1 MKFKVPFT
9 LSSTGVLKKKN
20 KRFSRYFRKF
30 GKSKLNKLLKS
41 CDVDLTG
48 PEYLAISIK
57 TFSIIFIS
65 IFILFNTV
73 FYFLDIN
80 RFLLYSFGMALL
92 FSGFSFFRQIN
103 YPRIFSS
110 KKSKN
115 IEKNLISALQD
126 MLVQLESGVPIYQIM
141 VNIASS
147 NYGYVSKEF
156 KKAVRKINSG
166 VPHIEALEDLIKCN
180 SSEYFKRVL
189 WQISNGLRSGSDMS
203 IVIKDSI
210 DNLEKE
216 QSIQIQTYG
225 NKLNPIIM
233 FYMLIAV
240 IIPSLG
246 ITFFII
252 LSSMLSLSAGIVKL
266 AFVGV
271 FVFIL
276 LIQIMFLGLIKTRR
290 PSLL

>member
-20 KRFSRYFRKF
+20 KKFSRFFRKF
-30 GKSKLNKLLKS
+30 RNSKLESHLNS
-41 CDVDLTG
+41 CDVDLSG
-48 PEYLAISIK
+48 PEYLAISFK
-57 TFSIIFIS
+57 TFIIIFLISS
-65 IFILFNTV
+65 IFFGTLFYI
-73 FYFLDIN
+73 FDIN
-80 RFLLYSFGMALL
+80 ILWSLGISLLI
-92 FSGFSFFRQIN
+92 SGFSFFRQIG
-103 YPRIFSS
+103 YPKIYSS

-115 IEKNLISALQD
+115 IERNLISALQD
-126 MLVQLESGVPIYQIM
+126 MLVQLESGAPIYQIM

-156 KKAVRKINSG
+156 RKAVRKINSG
-166 VPHIEALEDLIKCN
+166 VPHIEALEDLIKRN
-180 SSEYFKRVL
+180 ESEYFKRVL

-203 IVIKDSI
+203 VVIKDGI

-252 LSSMLSLSAGIVKL
+252 LSSMLSLSAGMVKMS
-266 AFVGV
+266 FVGI
-271 FVFIL
+271 FIFIIL
-276 LIQIMFLGLIKTRR
+276 VQIMFLGIIKTRR